1 MGARIG
7 KTFIFMCIVQNMLRY
22 YITQITNVDPLK
34 QKFMKLTYTWKK
46 TFNINGTI
54 IHSKIVISFNKNII
68 KLNAL
73 SDERHDIFIKTFD

>member
-1 MGARIG
+1 
-7 KTFIFMCIVQNMLRY
+7 
-22 YITQITNVDPLK
+22 
-34 QKFMKLTYTWKK
+34 MKLTYTWKK